1 MSSVLERRRLLLNHM
16 RELTLENGHFTVTDI
31 AGRTGIPRST
41 VQDWIYRLVEE
52 RCILQ
57 KEEKRGRAPARY
69 VTSNTMLSS
78 SCRRIFTTI
87 DRDVVCIYHEC
98 RSSGCAAFCAYHHML
113 AGGVLSKVIRDGTL
127 LIEYS
132 EVGEKN
138 AEIGLY
144 PSPAVGVTGV
154 RVEGKNIV
162 QTILCIG
169 GPAYSLT
176 DMMTMAEGVCDV
188 RTKKK
193 GNLVEGEVVTQA
205 RTHLVIGIDDT
216 DNSEGGAT
224 FALALGLLQYLEK
237 LKGVIPI
244 GHHVV
249 MLNPGHIERTAGNS
263 CSFIELAVE
272 PQLVSH
278 ITDLSTRFVSEESLS
293 PDWGIAVKQ
302 GFLIADELKLFGKKA
317 RESVITV
324 KQAKETAINNNVY
337 LTGGRGRI
345 GALAAVSFRGLSNDE
360 MLNPGHSA
368 I

>member
-1 MSSVLERRRLLLNHM
+1 M

-302 GFLIADELKLFGKKA
+302 GFLISDELRLFGKKA

-345 GALAAVSFRGLSNDE
+345 GALAAVSFRGLSNDD
-360 MLNPGHSA
+360 MLNPGHSV